1 LKVVTADIM
10 DESTEGGESKKFYE
24 GKELKKAEVIF
35 LGETGRVSY
44 EYYFTGGQLFLYIS
58 RYVRYTK
65 PFYIKNS
72 KTGRVDVTR
81 CYFENQ
87 RLVRWIDEK
96 GKIVDKSLYPATEK
110 ELLEKAGSILS
121 GS

>member
-1 LKVVTADIM
+1 MKVVTADIM

-24 GKELKKAEVIF
+24 GKELKKAEVTF
-35 LGETGRVSY
+35 LGETGRVTS
-44 EYYFTGGQLFLYIS
+44 EYYFTGGQLFFCIS

-87 RLVRWIDEK
+87 QLVRWIDEK
-96 GKIVDKSLYPATEK
+96 GKVVDKGLYPAKEK
-110 ELLEKAGSILS
+110 EVLDEVMKE
-121 GS
+121 